1 MSLENLITAYSRM
14 RHCSTAA
21 GRATYAYCNNLQE
34 LYGSS
39 HSYLQN
45 LVVDAQTC
53 GINEA
58 HNLLGANRCQS
69 SNQCAGNRT
78 CSDANWCEGVSGCP
92 ATSTQGCSINEAH
105 NMLGANRCDSSSQ
118 CAGNRTC
125 SAAKWCEGVS
135 GCAPTPTPAP
145 APVTNVKVMHLKDWC
160 LGNDSAEA

>member
-78 CSDANWCEGVSGCP
+78 CS
-92 ATSTQGCSINEAH
+92 
-105 NMLGANRCDSSSQ
+105 
-118 CAGNRTC
+118 
-125 SAAKWCEGVS
+125 AAKWCEGVS
-135 GCAPTPTPAP
+135 GCAPTPTPAPAP